1 MGSPHGFSKGGGL
14 PLTPRGHR
22 ALSPSE
28 PGTEGLRGAK
38 TREEPEA
45 RRRQAPSRPPAP
57 HAKPEGTAPEGT
69 APRSPPALPDGSDAP
84 VTGGGSPAAE
94 PRLLPGA
101 VAAEEEEEE
110 GQSRAEPCAGP
121 AVVAS
126 VAGAAPPPAPGAAPK
141 AELCRGGA
149 PATPGRERS
158 RPGGESRHRAE
169 GEAWG
174 QGEE

>member
-1 MGSPHGFSKGGGL
+1 MVGPDDGGAPGVL
-14 PLTPRGHR
+14 PAGR
-22 ALSPSE
+22 
-28 PGTEGLRGAK
+28 
-38 TREEPEA
+38 RE
-45 RRRQAPSRPPAP
+45 
-57 HAKPEGTAPEGT
+57 
-69 APRSPPALPDGSDAP
+69 
-84 VTGGGSPAAE
+84 
-94 PRLLPGA
+94 A
-101 VAAEEEEEE
+101 VAAEEEEEEE